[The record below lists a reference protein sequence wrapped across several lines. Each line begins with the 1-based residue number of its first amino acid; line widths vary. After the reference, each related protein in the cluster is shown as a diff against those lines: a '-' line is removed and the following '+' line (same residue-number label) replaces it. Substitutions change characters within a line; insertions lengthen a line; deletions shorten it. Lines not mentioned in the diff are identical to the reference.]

1 MEPCSYTI
9 KQRPDG
15 VELQLAGSWN
25 IHQARPSFA
34 PVAAALAPEKGVR
47 RIGFDAARLGEW
59 DSTLLMFLVRLINLC
74 KSGNIEVDVSGL
86 PENVRGML
94 DLAYAVAERRGA
106 RREHAGS
113 SQLAHLGDALL
124 GIWQDAHAMTA
135 FTGETLLSLAGLAK
149 GSARF
154 RRSDLWEFI
163 RNCGPDAL
171 PIVTLISLL
180 VGMILAFVGAHQLAM
195 FGAQIYIA
203 DAVGV
208 GMAREMGAMMTGII
222 MAGRTGAAFAAQLG
236 TMQVNQEIDAFKT
249 MGFSAMDFLVLPR
262 MIALV
267 LMLPLLCLYADFM
280 GMVGGAVVAIS
291 LFDISLLEYA
301 HETRDMLDL
310 ADFVIGLVKAGVFGV
325 LVAMAGCLRGMQCGR
340 SSSAVG
346 FAATSAVVTGIV
358 LIIASDALMTILT
371 TALDI

>member
-1 MEPCSYTI
+1 MDPCALEFET
-9 KQRPDG
+9 QPDG
-15 VELQLAGSWN
+15 LRVKLRGTWN
-25 IHQARPSFA
+25 IHQPRPAFA
-34 PVAAALAPEKGVR
+34 TLVAALDGKKNR
-47 RIGFDAARLGEW
+47 RLTFDATQLGEW
-59 DSTLLMFLVRLINLC
+59 DSVLLMFLVRIIDHCRNH
-74 KSGNIEVDVSGL
+74 GIEVDQSAL
-86 PENVRGML
+86 PANVRGML
-94 DLAYAVAERRGA
+94 DLAYAVGERRGA
-106 RREHAGS
+106 RRGHAGS
-113 SQLAHLGDALL
+113 SQLAQLGEALL

-154 RRSDLWEFI
+154 RHSDLWEFV

-291 LFDISLLEYA
+291 LFDISLLEYV

-310 ADFVIGLVKAGVFGV
+310 ADFAIGLVKAGVFGV